1 MAKLKDLFKEELGGV
16 ISRNPFENLDMTSK
30 NQDLTNI
37 VSKIM
42 NKKQQN
48 LMTKEELSSAVSN
61 YGSYGNSIYGKHN
74 IAEIAKTF
82 VKIAEASQKHVV
94 DETADWFD
102 KVTVQRNMKDLKSHA
117 GQFNKIATEAKAL
130 QDRMSALY
138 EDMGNILNRYFEIK
152 ELNESKLKEFKMI
165 KLKDMLNEDRTPDAL
180 RKVKFNAKEISQGA
194 KALVKAANQN
204 SDKDMMDEVLGIIYF
219 AEEIKKI
226 MKDKKSYQQ
235 ATQNR

>member
-1 MAKLKDLFKEELGGV
+1 MAKLKDLLNENIGGV
-16 ISRNPFENLDMTSK
+16 ITRNPFENLDMNTK

-61 YGSYGNSIYGKHN
+61 YSSYGNSIYGKHN

-152 ELNESKLKEFKMI
+152 ELNE
-165 KLKDMLNEDRTPDAL
+165 NED
-180 RKVKFNAKEISQGA
+180 
-194 KALVKAANQN
+194 
-204 SDKDMMDEVLGIIYF
+204 
-219 AEEIKKI
+219 
-226 MKDKKSYQQ
+226 
-235 ATQNR
+235 

>member
-1 MAKLKDLFKEELGGV
+1 MAKLKDLLKEELGGIV
-16 ISRNPFENLDMTSK
+16 SRNPFENLEMTSK

-37 VSKIM
+37 VSKLM

-48 LMTKEELSSAVSN
+48 LMTKEELSSAVNN
-61 YGSYGNSIYGKHN
+61 YGVYGNSIYGKHN

-152 ELNESKLKEFKMI
+152 ELNE
-165 KLKDMLNEDRTPDAL
+165 DRTPDAL
-180 RKVKFNAKEISQGA
+180 KKVKMHVKGINQSA
-194 KALVKAANQN
+194 KALAKAANQN

-219 AEEIKKI
+219 AEEVKKI
-226 MKDKKSYQQ
+226 MMDKKSYQQ

>member
-1 MAKLKDLFKEELGGV
+1 MAKLKDLLNENIGGV
-16 ISRNPFENLDMTSK
+16 VTRNPFENLDMNTK

-42 NKKQQN
+42 NKKQKN

-74 IAEIAKTF
+74 LAEIAKTF
-82 VKIAEASQKHVV
+82 VNIAEASQKHVV

-130 QDRMSALY
+130 QDDASVVL
-138 EDMGNILNRYFEIK
+138 DSK
-152 ELNESKLKEFKMI
+152 ENKMP
-165 KLKDMLNEDRTPDAL
+165 RTYCCEL
-180 RKVKFNAKEISQGA
+180 
-194 KALVKAANQN
+194 
-204 SDKDMMDEVLGIIYF
+204 
-219 AEEIKKI
+219 
-226 MKDKKSYQQ
+226 
-235 ATQNR
+235 

>member
-1 MAKLKDLFKEELGGV
+1 MAKLKDLLKEELGGIV
-16 ISRNPFENLDMTSK
+16 SRNPFENLEMTSK

-37 VSKIM
+37 VSKLM

-48 LMTKEELSSAVSN
+48 LMTKEELSSAVNN
-61 YGSYGNSIYGKHN
+61 YGVYGNSIYGKHN

-152 ELNESKLKEFKMI
+152 ELNE
-165 KLKDMLNEDRTPDAL
+165 DRTPDAL
-180 RKVKFNAKEISQGA
+180 KKVKMHVKGINQSAR
-194 KALVKAANQN
+194 ALSKAANQN
-204 SDKDMMDEVLGIIYF
+204 SDKDLMDEVLAILHF
-219 AEEIKKI
+219 AEEVKKI
-226 MKDKKSYQQ
+226 MMDKKSYQQ

>member
-1 MAKLKDLFKEELGGV
+1 MAKLKDLFKEEIGGV
-16 ISRNPFENLDMTSK
+16 ISRNPFENLEMTSK

-37 VSKIM
+37 VNKIM

-48 LMTKEELSSAVSN
+48 LMTKEELTATVSN

-152 ELNESKLKEFKMI
+152 ELNESKL
-165 KLKDMLNEDRTPDAL
+165 NEDRTPDAL
-180 RKVKFNAKEISQGA
+180 RKVKFHAKEISQGA
-194 KALVKAANQN
+194 KALSKAVKDNH
-204 SDKDMMDEVLGIIYF
+204 DKDMIDEVLGIIYF
-219 AEEIKKI
+219 AEEMKKVLY
-226 MKDKKSYQQ
+226 DEKSYQK